1 MKKQWD
7 QGIIYWFASNSV
19 AANLLMVV
27 LVVAGLYSAVTMKKE
42 MFPATSINQV
52 LVTMAYPGAAP
63 DEVEK
68 GICVKIEDAVTGL
81 EGIDKTTCLANESV
95 ARANIEIG
103 SDYDV
108 KNVMAEIK
116 NRVDGIN
123 SFPEQAEKPIISEI
137 LIQQPVIRVSVY
149 GYVPE
154 KELLKTAEG
163 VRDEIIDLANVSMA
177 EITSSSVPVCP
188 SLFQALM
195 GLPK

>member
-7 QGIIYWFASNSV
+7 QGIIYWFASNPV

-27 LVVAGLYSAVTMKKE
+27 LLIGGLYAAYTMKKE
-42 MFPATSINQV
+42 MFPATSVNQV
-52 LVTMAYPGAAP
+52 LVTMVYPGAAP

-81 EGIDKTTCLANESV
+81 EGIDKTTCMANEGA

-123 SFPEQAEKPIISEI
+123 SFPGEAEKPIISEI
-137 LIQQPVIRVSVY
+137 LIQQPVLFPSVY
-149 GYVPE
+149 GNFPE
-154 KELLKTAEG
+154 DYLLQDT
-163 VRDEIIDLANVSMA
+163 RDGREDLIDLPNVY
-177 EITSSSVPVCP
+177 V
-188 SLFQALM
+188 ALWV
-195 GLPK
+195 GESGS

>member
-27 LVVAGLYSAVTMKKE
+27 LVVAGFYSAVTLKKE

-81 EGIDKTTCLANESV
+81 EGIDKTTCVANEGF
-95 ARANIEIG
+95 ARSNIEIG

-137 LIQQPVIRVSVY
+137 LIQFI
-149 GYVPE
+149 
-154 KELLKTAEG
+154 
-163 VRDEIIDLANVSMA
+163 
-177 EITSSSVPVCP
+177 
-188 SLFQALM
+188 
-195 GLPK
+195 